1 MARKKGASAASA
13 PRQQQQQPRGWAVPA
28 GVVAVVAVAASVVAA
43 RSSAHPIVEED
54 ACDGDDATCWTAA
67 AFDGVA
73 AGDYGA
79 AAAAFRALGALDGD
93 DSFAWQ
99 WLGRA
104 EVALGDL
111 AAASAA
117 FDRAARTLGRR
128 LFADDDLEARTVAS
142 RDAQLRLDRARAD
155 ARRRASR
162 APGPPRAIPRVRW
175 EDVPA
180 GGLDTSSPWIV
191 EGYDAR
197 RNFTLDALAA
207 ACGAEL
213 VRPRRRVAGSSAWA
227 GMEDGAAVPFAQFL
241 AAEPADAVLFDVPLG
256 TGCPALLEAVGVP
269 HFAARALTS
278 YGPSVF
284 VSFGGGG
291 GGLHVDSGATHFWQH
306 VHSGAKTYRV
316 FEAGAWPALFP
327 EDDDWRRAFFR
338 DARCSG
344 IFGEAAAAA
353 ASCDDGFGAAPVD
366 AFDDGAAGAAWAGEA
381 RAGDVVFV
389 PANFPHQVRNADA
402 VTVAVSM
409 NYVDDTNLALVSEA
423 LLQAPA
429 YHPKWLARLN
439 VGGAAVAGSRAP
451 WYARQRIAVPSDG
464 EVALRAALDT
474 AAAAARPAP
483 RNMVPLGDVLS

>member
-13 PRQQQQQPRGWAVPA
+13 ARQQQQQQPRGWAVPA

-43 RSSAHPIVEED
+43 RSSAHAIVEED
-54 ACDGDDATCWTAA
+54 ACDGDDATCWTARTA
-67 AFDGVA
+67 PPRATTARPRPRSARSARSTATTASPGSGSAGPRSRSATSRPRSAFDA
-73 AGDYGA
+73 P
-79 AAAAFRALGALDGD
+79 R
-93 DSFAWQ
+93 
-99 WLGRA
+99 GR
-104 EVALGDL
+104 
-111 AAASAA
+111 
-117 FDRAARTLGRR
+117 RRR

-142 RDAQLRLDRARAD
+142 RDAQLRLDRSRAD

-162 APGPPRAIPRVRW
+162 APGPPRAIPSVRW

-180 GGLDTSSPWIV
+180 GGLDAASTPWIV

-227 GMEDGAAVPFAQFL
+227 GMEDGAAVPFGDFL

-306 VHSGAKTYRV
+306 VHSGAKSYRV

-327 EDDDWRRAFFR
+327 ADDDWRRAFFR

-366 AFDDGAAGAAWAGEA
+366 AFADGAAGAAWAGEA

-464 EVALRAALDT
+464 EVALRARRG
-474 AAAAARPAP
+474 AAAAARGTGPWAT
-483 RNMVPLGDVLS
+483 S

>member
-1 MARKKGASAASA
+1 MARKKGANAASA
-13 PRQQQQQPRGWAVPA
+13 PRQQQQPRGWAVPA

-43 RSSAHPIVEED
+43 RSSAHAIVEED

-93 DSFAWQ
+93 DSFA
-99 WLGRA
+99 
-104 EVALGDL
+104 
-111 AAASAA
+111 
-117 FDRAARTLGRR
+117 GRR
-128 LFADDDLEARTVAS
+128 RRLYADDDLEARTVAS

-162 APGPPRAIPRVRW
+162 APGPPRAIQRALGGR
-175 EDVPA
+175 PA
-180 GGLDTSSPWIV
+180 GGSTLPLRGSS
-191 EGYDAR
+191 GRDAR

-227 GMEDGAAVPFAQFL
+227 GMEDGAAVPFGDFL

-327 EDDDWRRAFFR
+327 ADDDWRRAFFR
-338 DARCSG
+338 TRGAQASARRRRRRG
-344 IFGEAAAAA
+344 
-353 ASCDDGFGAAPVD
+353 DDGLGAAPVD

-439 VGGAAVAGSRAP
+439 VGGAAVAGSQAP

-464 EVALRAALDT
+464 EVALR
-474 AAAAARPAP
+474 R
-483 RNMVPLGDVLS
+483 